1 MACRWEG
8 VVLGWDRWADG
19 GACIEL
25 QATTVRAGRAE
36 ALFKLRGPFYQ
47 AARDGRR
54 FLVSE
59 MEMLREDWPMAVQL
73 NWAGHLE
80 K

>member
-1 MACRWEG
+1 
-8 VVLGWDRWADG
+8 
-19 GACIEL
+19 
-25 QATTVRAGRAE
+25 VRPGRAE
-36 ALFKLRGPFYQ
+36 ELFKLRGPFYH

-59 MEMLREDWPMAVQL
+59 METVREDWPMAVEL
-73 NWAGHLE
+73 NWAAHLG